1 MESRAAGGGP
11 GSLRRGLRLL
21 PAILALAALDL
32 AVKAWVL
39 DAGPLGVPLEDRG
52 WWALVPSLNR
62 GVAFSLGASGPWG
75 ALLAAGGLAVLG
87 LLTATR
93 LGSPREE
100 APLVL
105 LWGGGLG
112 NLAGRFLHGGVV
124 DYLVLRPPLP
134 VSLPALNL
142 ADLFL
147 MGGAALLLLAELRG
161 RPTAPPPG

>member
-39 DAGPLGVPLEDRG
+39 DAGPLGVPLEDQG

-62 GVAFSLGASGPWG
+62 GVAFSLGASGGWGPFLALGGLVALG
-75 ALLAAGGLAVLG
+75 ALSARLRSSPLRCPELA
-87 LLTATR
+87 
-93 LGSPREE
+93 
-100 APLVL
+100 L
-105 LWGGGLG
+105 LWGGALG
-112 NLAGRFLHGGVV
+112 NLTDRFLRGGVV
-124 DYLVLRPPLP
+124 DYLALRHP

>member
-1 MESRAAGGGP
+1 M
-11 GSLRRGLRLL
+11 
-21 PAILALAALDL
+21 
-32 AVKAWVL
+32 
-39 DAGPLGVPLEDRG
+39 
-52 WWALVPSLNR
+52 PSLNR

-100 APLVL
+100 APLAL